1 MATVTLSAQ
10 ARSDRGKGVARKLR
24 AQERIPAVLYGATV
38 AEPVHLS
45 LDSKELR
52 NALSTSAGF
61 RVVMN
66 LSIEG
71 ADDSVAILKEIQRDP
86 VSHRYLHADLFAIDL
101 NQPIEIEIPIHPEG
115 TPPGVKLEGGVLGWA
130 RREVLVRVLP
140 TKIPE
145 AITLDLSDLHLN
157 QSIHIGD
164 LSVEDAEILDEPEL
178 TVCSVSSVVLITETE
193 DAETDEEA
201 VEGEEGD
208 EASAEGEDGA
218 SDDEKPEGE

>member
-10 ARSDRGKGVARKLR
+10 TRSDRGKGFARRLR
-24 AQERIPAVLYGATV
+24 VQERIPAVLYGATV

-45 LDSKELR
+45 LDTKELR
-52 NALSTSAGF
+52 SALSTSAGF

-66 LSIEG
+66 LSIQG

-86 VSHRYLHADLFAIDL
+86 VSHRFLHADLQAIDL
-101 NQPIEIEIPIHPEG
+101 TKPIEIEIPIHPEG

-130 RREVLVRVLP
+130 RREVMVRVLP

-145 AITLDLSDLHLN
+145 AITVDLSDLHLN

-164 LSVEDAEILDEPEL
+164 LTVEDAEIVDDPEL
-178 TVCSVSSVVLITETE
+178 TICSVSSVALVVESTDE
-193 DAETDEEA
+193 DADEA
-201 VEGEEGD
+201 AEGEEA
-208 EASAEGEDGA
+208 ASDEDGA
-218 SDDEKPEGE
+218 GSTEGDEKPEE